1 MNLGS
6 PLADFN
12 FWLGTVLPASIIHF
26 RWFQTVSFFIWLA
39 NPVISCTSSD
49 QVDNINASGGGWEED
64 DGYRALKHRT
74 GFGWWT
80 MNGTLCNWFL
90 SCVSG
95 RVRVRW
101 HLCSCVVA
109 SVIHI
114 QKKDRS
120 WETKHDA
127 FSVLTYSWKPTKF
140 LCNSLT
146 SRGVSFNWVPMP
158 QSDRNVHCSI
168 GTPQSLTFHFLS
180 SFFSAAFLLA
190 SAPSGGKKSFAACWI
205 YIDWSCPIPQSRK
218 SKENSCLVTPAVKL
232 TSASIFWSKFITSF
246 SSVV

>member
-1 MNLGS
+1 
-6 PLADFN
+6 
-12 FWLGTVLPASIIHF
+12 
-26 RWFQTVSFFIWLA
+26 
-39 NPVISCTSSD
+39 
-49 QVDNINASGGGWEED
+49 
-64 DGYRALKHRT
+64 
-74 GFGWWT
+74 

-95 RVRVRW
+95 RVGVRW

-114 QKKDRS
+114 QKKDCS
-120 WETKHDA
+120 WGTKHDA

-158 QSDRNVHCSI
+158 QSGRNVHCSI

-190 SAPSGGKKSFAACWI
+190 SAPSGGEALLRAGYTLTRVVRYLSPERAKKI
-205 YIDWSCPIPQSRK
+205 
-218 SKENSCLVTPAVKL
+218 L
-232 TSASIFWSKFITSF
+232 ASSHPPLN
-246 SSVV
+246 